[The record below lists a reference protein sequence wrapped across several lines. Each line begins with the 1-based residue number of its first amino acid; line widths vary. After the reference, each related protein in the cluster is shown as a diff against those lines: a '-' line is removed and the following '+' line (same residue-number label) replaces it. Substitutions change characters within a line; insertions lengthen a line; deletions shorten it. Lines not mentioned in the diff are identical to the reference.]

1 MVSLGLLLAVW
12 IVATSAFNLWLR
24 LKPGAGAASLVQRLR
39 GSSRSYYGML
49 IAHVG
54 VAVFIAGVTLV
65 KGYENETDVKMAP
78 GDVTALAGH
87 EFRFGGATEVKGPNY
102 VAARGVIEVTRD
114 GRRVATLHPEK
125 RIYTAQNMPMTEAA
139 INRGLT
145 RDLYVA
151 MGEEVAPDTWIV
163 RVWYKPFV
171 NWIWI
176 GCVIM
181 ALGGLFAASDRRYRV
196 GARSAS
202 RESAGAPRPEASP
215 AG

>member
-1 MVSLGLLLAVW
+1 MGLLLAAW
-12 IVATSAFNLWLR
+12 IVATSALNLWQR
-24 LKPGAGAASLVQRLR
+24 LKPGAGSASLAQRLR

-54 VAVFIAGVTLV
+54 VAAFITGVTLV
-65 KGYENETDVKMAP
+65 KGYESETDVKMAP
-78 GDVTALAGH
+78 GDVTTLAGH
-87 EFRFGGATEVKGPNY
+87 EFRFGGATEVRGPNY
-102 VAARGVIEVTRD
+102 IAARGVIEVTRN

-151 MGEEVAPDTWIV
+151 MGDEVAPGTWIV

-196 GARSAS
+196 GARSTS
-202 RESAGAPRPEASP
+202 RVSTGAPRPEASP
-215 AG
+215 AR